1 MRKKQSK
8 KRDLIPDPIFNDQ
21 LVTRFVNNL
30 MFQGKKS
37 TAYKIFY
44 DAIDIIENKKEND
57 EKTSIELWKDALS
70 NVMPHVEVRSRRVGG
85 ATFQIPMPI
94 RPDRK
99 ISLAMK
105 WLIASSRKRNEKS
118 MAVKLAQEILAA
130 SKEEGAAYKKKED
143 THRMAEAN
151 KAFSHFRF

>member
-8 KRDLIPDPIFNDQ
+8 KRDLIPDPKFNDQ

-30 MFQGKKS
+30 MQQGKKS

-44 DAIDIIENKKEND
+44 DAIDIIESKKED
-57 EKTSIELWKDALS
+57 KEKTSLELWKDALS
-70 NVMPHVEVRSRRVGG
+70 NVMPQVEVRSRRVGG
-85 ATFQIPMPI
+85 ATFQIPTPI

-130 SKEEGAAYKKKED
+130 AKDCLLYTSPSPRDSCAS
-143 THRMAEAN
+143 RMPSSA
-151 KAFSHFRF
+151 